1 MKKVLD
7 DVVASLGWRE
17 STSGDHASEIE
28 TFLNTSLS
36 SAASN
41 LNIYVCTDVDTWR
54 AFINLLAVSN
64 QMNGILETRFR
75 VSRNERWER
84 RKEDSF
90 IPIVTSSLSYVVAI
104 ALPLVLCPNSQ

>member
-1 MKKVLD
+1 MKKVD

-17 STSGDHASEIE
+17 SASGGHASEIE

-41 LNIYVCTDVDTWR
+41 INIYVCTDVDTWR

-75 VSRNERWER
+75 VSRNEMW
-84 RKEDSF
+84 
-90 IPIVTSSLSYVVAI
+90 VTSSLSYVVAI